1 MLTVD
6 YCTPRYLLNKQN
18 TYRLRIKLKKIL
30 IIAYPFP
37 PIPYSGS
44 YRIIRI
50 CKGLA
55 RLSVEIHA
63 LSINIDDNIPN
74 DYDLLEQL
82 PEIVIIHRTPIIDPW
97 LKYQK
102 WKKNNKDRKGFKYI
116 NKILSFLLRLITI
129 PDHQIF
135 WIPFAVLNARR
146 IIKKH
151 HIKSILVSSPPNSSQ
166 FIGYFLKK
174 ITKVK
179 WIADFRDPIVGNIA
193 ATHLISPKGFM
204 SRIESRILIALEKL
218 VVKNADIGIAN
229 TETHRRE
236 LTKNFNTDKFVTIR
250 NSFDEDDYKGISGE
264 KYDKFTVSHLGSMY
278 GLRKADVLF
287 KAIKKLEG
295 SVAPEPLK
303 LQVQFVGSNDLR
315 LKQQVCD
322 YGVERY
328 IEIKGMVSH
337 KKAIEIMVKSHLL
350 LLIKATGEGNYGQI
364 PAKFF
369 EYLGA
374 GNRILY
380 LGPQISEVAEIMH
393 RLNCGYT
400 IGNDKEEMFSVLRK
414 EYTAFLN
421 GDRFSLD
428 SSITN
433 EFSSYKM
440 AANVV
445 PLIS

>member
-1 MLTVD
+1 MNN
-6 YCTPRYLLNKQN
+6 PN
-18 TYRLRIKLKKIL
+18 IL

-37 PIPYSGS
+37 PIPYSGT
-44 YRIIRI
+44 YRIIRT
-50 CKGLA
+50 CKGLS
-55 RLSVEIHA
+55 RLGVKVHA
-63 LSINIDDNIPN
+63 LSINIDDNILN

-82 PEIVIIHRTPIIDPW
+82 PESVIIHRTTIIDPW
-97 LKYQK
+97 LRYQK
-102 WKKNNKDRKGFKYI
+102 WKKINRERKGFRYI
-116 NKILSFLLRLITI
+116 NKVLSFLLRFIAI

-135 WIPFAVLNARR
+135 WIPFAVFHGHK

-151 HIKSILVSSPPNSSQ
+151 HIKTILISSPPNSSQ
-166 FIGYFLKK
+166 LIGYFFKK

-193 ATHLISPKGFM
+193 ATHLIKPKDLM
-204 SRIESRILIALEKL
+204 SKFENRVLIELEKL
-218 VVKNADIGIAN
+218 VVKNADICIAN
-229 TETHRRE
+229 TETHRKVLME
-236 LTKNFNTDKFVTIR
+236 KFKADKFVTIR
-250 NSFDEDDYKGISGE
+250 NSFDEDDYKGISEE
-264 KYDKFTVSHLGSMY
+264 KYEKLTIAHLGSMY
-278 GLRKADVLF
+278 GLRKAGVLF

-303 LQVQFVGSNDLR
+303 LQVQFVGSNDPR

-328 IEIKGMVSH
+328 VEIKGMVSH
-337 KKAIEIMVKSHLL
+337 KKAIEIMVRSHLL
-350 LLIKATGEGNYGQI
+350 LLIKATGPGSYGQI

-380 LGPQISEVAEIMH
+380 LGPQRSEVAEIMH
-393 RLNCGYT
+393 GLNCGYT

-433 EFSSYKM
+433 EFSSYEM

>member
-1 MLTVD
+1 MAELNCSVKK
-6 YCTPRYLLNKQN
+6 LLV
-18 TYRLRIKLKKIL
+18 IS
-30 IIAYPFP
+30 YPFP

-55 RLSVEIHA
+55 RLSVEVHA

-74 DYDLLEQL
+74 DYDLLEKI
-82 PEIVIIHRTPIIDPW
+82 PETVIIHRTSIIDPW

-116 NKILSFLLRLITI
+116 NKFLSLFLRIITI

-135 WIPFAVLNARR
+135 WIPFAVFHGHK

-151 HIKSILVSSPPNSSQ
+151 HIKTILISSPPNSSQ
-166 FIGYFLKK
+166 LIGYFFKK

-193 ATHLISPKGFM
+193 ATHLIKPKDLM
-204 SRIESRILIALEKL
+204 SKLENRVLIALEKL
-218 VVKNADIGIAN
+218 VVKNADICIAN
-229 TETHRRE
+229 TETHRKVLME
-236 LTKNFNTDKFVTIR
+236 KFNTDKFVTIR
-250 NSFDEDDYKGISGE
+250 NSFDEDDYKGISEE
-264 KYDKFTVSHLGSMY
+264 KYEKLTIAHLGSMY

-303 LQVQFVGSNDLR
+303 LQVQFVGSNDPR

-328 IEIKGMVSH
+328 VEIKGMVSH
-337 KKAIEIMVKSHLL
+337 KKAIEIMVRSHLL
-350 LLIKATGEGNYGQI
+350 LLIKATGPGSYGQI
-364 PAKFF
+364 PAKFY
-369 EYLGA
+369 EYLGTKSK
-374 GNRILY
+374 ILC
-380 LGPQISEVAEIMH
+380 LGPEESEVAGIIR
-393 RLNCGYT
+393 RLCAGYVIENDVNET
-400 IGNDKEEMFSVLRK
+400 FKVLKLEHEKYLKGNHEVSKNIDMS
-414 EYTAFLN
+414 EY
-421 GDRFSLD
+421 SCD
-428 SSITN
+428 SMGYQI
-433 EFSSYKM
+433 
-440 AANVV
+440 AL
-445 PLIS
+445 LIS

>member
-1 MLTVD
+1 MTEASSKNN
-6 YCTPRYLLNKQN
+6 LL
-18 TYRLRIKLKKIL
+18 IVS
-30 IIAYPFP
+30 YPFP

-55 RLSVEIHA
+55 RLSVEVHA
-63 LSINIDDNIPN
+63 LSINIDDDIPN
-74 DYDLLEQL
+74 DYDLFEKV
-82 PEIVIIHRTPIIDPW
+82 PESVIVHRSPIMDPW

-102 WKKNNKDRKGFKYI
+102 WKRSNNERKGFKYI
-116 NKILSFLLRLITI
+116 NKFLSLFLRLITI

-135 WIPFAVLNARR
+135 WIPFAVLNGRR

-151 HIKSILVSSPPNSSQ
+151 HINTILISSPPNSSQ
-166 FIGYFLKK
+166 LIGYFLKK

-193 ATHLISPKGFM
+193 ATHLIKPKDLM
-204 SRIESRILIALEKL
+204 SKLENRVLIALEKL

-229 TETHRRE
+229 TETHWKE
-236 LTKNFNTDKFVTIR
+236 LTKNSNTDKFVTIR
-250 NSFDEDDYKGISGE
+250 NSFDEDDYKGISQE
-264 KYDKFTVSHLGSMY
+264 KYAEFTISHIGSMY

-287 KAIKKLEG
+287 QAISRLEAEFG
-295 SVAPEPLK
+295 PEPLN
-303 LQVQFVGSNDLR
+303 LQMLFVGATDGR
-315 LKQQVCD
+315 LEQSISE
-322 YGVERY
+322 YGVENY
-328 IEIKGMVSH
+328 VKVQPPVPH
-337 KKAIEIMVKSHLL
+337 KKAIEIMTRSHLL
-350 LLIKATGEGNYGQI
+350 LLVKATGEGSYGQI

-380 LGPQISEVAEIMH
+380 LGPQRSEVAEIMH
-393 RLNCGYT
+393 GLNCGYT

-414 EYTAFLN
+414 KYTAFLN
-421 GDRFSLD
+421 GDQFPLD

-433 EFSSYKM
+433 EFSSNKM
-440 AANVV
+440 AANVL